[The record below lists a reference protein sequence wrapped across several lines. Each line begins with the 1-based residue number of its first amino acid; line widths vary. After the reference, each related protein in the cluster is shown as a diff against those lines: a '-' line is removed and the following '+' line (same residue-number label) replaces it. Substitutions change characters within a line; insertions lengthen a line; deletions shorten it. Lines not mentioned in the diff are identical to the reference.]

1 MLNMNNAFSKKKN
14 GAALVTYDEIVLH
27 EDV

>member
-1 MLNMNNAFSKKKN
+1 MLNINDAFSKKKN
-14 GAALVTYDEIVLH
+14 DAALVTYDEIVLH

>member
-1 MLNMNNAFSKKKN
+1 MLNINNAFTKKN
-14 GAALVTYDEIVLH
+14 NDATLVTYDEIVLH